1 LADARTLLILAV
13 RFGAGCV
20 LRTASVSISR
30 NSALVGGLEAF
41 VIGPCSPLFLFG
53 IRGFPG
59 QALSPQSF
67 VVFLEGF
74 LRFFVFRC
82 RLSLIGSLKSLSGL
96 SFRVP
101 YFVAHGSP
109 PISSDRSDDDS
120 ATPARR
126 KETR

>member
-41 VIGPCSPLFLFG
+41 VIESYSPLFLSG
-53 IRGFPG
+53 IRGFPS

-82 RLSLIGSLKSLSGL
+82 CLSLIGSLKSPSRLSL
-96 SFRVP
+96 HVP
-101 YFVAHGSP
+101 YFVVHRP
-109 PISSDRSDDDS
+109 P
-120 ATPARR
+120 PFQ
-126 KETR
+126 